1 MMNLFENLQLMKE
14 SKQYDIGFGHLGNG
28 ITVWNRSEMQY
39 GDYKKIAHI
48 SDDGVIKYYDSNIPE
63 DVKDKIEQFAN
74 HTKQQNDEKVKK
86 DVEAKKKSDEFLR
99 NRFKTESLSKDT
111 LWTNFNRHYNGFIP
125 LSDLT
130 NYFSLDQFGE
140 FIQWCR
146 KEADL
151 DYDYE
156 KRYSDWS
163 EIYQEINDI
172 WNSEDVESI
181 SVENVFNFFTT
192 SDLEEFWDWVVK
204 EYDIDDE
211 LEESKHLKEYKSN
224 INNKTELWHEMFRY
238 TDEPFVLFKDLFNC
252 YSIDDLQDLY
262 DYLSSEYEDEE
273 FAPYKGKLN
282 SIDELWDEMNKLVPN
297 EKVAFN
303 DLFNCYSLDKLKDLY
318 DFLSSEY
325 SYLDDYDEEFESK
338 QLNESNNIVDDR
350 KRMEYIVDIVNSLDD
365 HLNTVDE
372 ISESLSKKIGKLYK
386 MCSFLE
392 SIDEIKEST
401 SGISGAYTTK
411 SLDIK
416 PE

>member
-1 MMNLFENLQLMKE
+1 MNLFENLLNMAE
-14 SKQYDIGFGHLGNG
+14 
-28 ITVWNRSEMQY
+28 T
-39 GDYKKIAHI
+39 
-48 SDDGVIKYYDSNIPE
+48 DS
-63 DVKDKIEQFAN
+63 
-74 HTKQQNDEKVKK
+74 KVKM
-86 DVEAKKKSDEFLR
+86 EAGDHE
-99 NRFKTESLSKDT
+99 
-111 LWTNFNRHYNGFIP
+111 LWSTFVNIYNGFVPIK
-125 LSDLT
+125 DLA
-130 NYFSLDQFGE
+130 NYFDLDRFGE
-140 FIQWCR
+140 FVQWCR
-146 KEADL
+146 HEADI

-156 KRYSDWS
+156 KRYDNWD
-163 EIYQEINDI
+163 EAFKDLDEATGAA
-172 WNSEDVESI
+172 ESI
-181 SVENVFNFFTT
+181 SLENIFNFFST
-192 SDLEEFWDWVVK
+192 SDLEDFLTWVEK
-204 EYDIDDE
+204 EYDLDSGYVY
-211 LEESKHLKEYKSN
+211 ESKKSTLREYNSN
-224 INNKTELWHEMFRY
+224 INNKDQLYNEMLRY
-238 TDEPFVLFKDLFNC
+238 TEEPLVSFTDLFNC
-252 YSIDDLQDLY
+252 YSTDDLQYLY
-262 DYLSSEYEDEE
+262 DYLSSEYEDDE
-273 FAPYKGKLN
+273 FPVYRGKIN
-282 SIDELWDEMNKLVPN
+282 NKDEMWNAMNELILPN
-297 EKVAFN
+297 EQQIGFD

>member
-48 SDDGVIKYYDSNIPE
+48 SDDGVIKYYDSNLPE
-63 DVKDKIEQFAN
+63 DVKDKIENFAN

-86 DVEAKKKSDEFLR
+86 DVEDKKKNDEFLR

-125 LSDLT
+125 LTDLT

-146 KEADL
+146 KEAGL

-192 SDLEEFWDWVVK
+192 SDLEDFWEWIEK
-204 EYDIDDE
+204 EYGLDDE

-262 DYLSSEYEDEE
+262 DY
-273 FAPYKGKLN
+273 
-282 SIDELWDEMNKLVPN
+282 
-297 EKVAFN
+297 
-303 DLFNCYSLDKLKDLY
+303 
-318 DFLSSEY
+318 
-325 SYLDDYDEEFESK
+325 
-338 QLNESNNIVDDR
+338 
-350 KRMEYIVDIVNSLDD
+350 
-365 HLNTVDE
+365 
-372 ISESLSKKIGKLYK
+372 
-386 MCSFLE
+386 
-392 SIDEIKEST
+392 
-401 SGISGAYTTK
+401 
-411 SLDIK
+411 
-416 PE
+416 